1 MKIGYKLQD
10 KFDFAIFIPVILL
23 IGLGLVAIYSSTLNH
38 PTAGGSFNKQLSW
51 VLISLLVFLIVYYLP
66 PRTFK
71 LFSLS
76 SYLFSIILLIVV
88 LVIGK
93 TISGSKSWISL
104 GTIGF
109 QPSEFAKIGIILLL
123 ANWLTKKD
131 IDINNFKDLFLTLS
145 IGILPVMLILMEPDM
160 GTAIVFIVIIL
171 VMIFWSGISLFG
183 LFVVLSPWVVIFS
196 SLFGIIP
203 FLLTLFLVLIA
214 LIFFK
219 QNLFTSATIFV
230 VNIGSGF
237 VFDILFDYLQP
248 HQQRRIQSF
257 LDPNADPLGSGYNAL
272 QAKVAIGSG
281 GLLGKGFLEGNQT
294 QLRFIPEQWTD
305 FIYCVI
311 GEEFGFLGSGF
322 VIILFMILFV
332 RILTITQSLS
342 DKFGVLVLIGTVAL
356 FFSHFAINIGMNVGI
371 TPVVGLPLPF
381 LSYGGSS
388 LIVNMILI
396 GIVMNIYKNRKYSS

>member
-10 KFDFAIFIPVILL
+10 KFDFVIFIPVILL
-23 IGLGLVAIYSSTLNH
+23 IGVGLIAIYSSTFNH

-51 VLISLLVFLIVYYLP
+51 ALIALPAFFIVYFLP
-66 PRTFK
+66 TRTFK
-71 LFSLS
+71 LFSGS
-76 SYLFSIILLIVV
+76 SYMLSIFLLVVV
-88 LVIGK
+88 LFLGK

-104 GTIGF
+104 GSFGF
-109 QPSEFAKIGIILLL
+109 QPAEFAKIGIILLL
-123 ANWLTKKD
+123 AYWLTKKD
-131 IDINNFKDLFLTLS
+131 VDINSFKDLFLTLA
-145 IGILPVMLILMEPDM
+145 IGILPVILILLEPDM
-160 GTAIVFIVIIL
+160 GTAIVFVVIIL

-183 LFVVLSPWVVIFS
+183 LFVVLSPGIVIFS
-196 SLFGIIP
+196 SLFGTIP
-203 FLLTLFLVLIA
+203 FLLILFLVLIA

-219 QNLFTSATIFV
+219 QDLFTSATIFV
-230 VNIGSGF
+230 VNLGAGF
-237 VFDILFDYLQP
+237 VFDILFGYLQP
-248 HQQRRIQSF
+248 HQQRRIDSF
-257 LDPNADPLGSGYNAL
+257 LDPSADPLGAGYNAL

-281 GLLGKGFLEGNQT
+281 GFLGKGFLEGNQT

-311 GEEFGFLGSGF
+311 GEEFGFLGSAF
-322 VIILFMILFV
+322 VIILFMVLFV
-332 RILTITQSLS
+332 RILTVSQLLN

-371 TPVVGLPLPF
+371 TPVIGLPLPF

-396 GIVMNIYKNRKYSS
+396 GMVMNIYKNRKYYS

>member
-10 KFDFAIFIPVILL
+10 KFDFVIFIPVILL
-23 IGLGLVAIYSSTLNH
+23 IGVGLIAIYSSTFNH

-51 VLISLLVFLIVYYLP
+51 ALIALPAFFIVYFLP
-66 PRTFK
+66 TRTFK
-71 LFSLS
+71 LFSGS
-76 SYLFSIILLIVV
+76 SYMLSIFLLVVV
-88 LVIGK
+88 LFLGK

-104 GTIGF
+104 GSFGF
-109 QPSEFAKIGIILLL
+109 QPAEFAKIGIILLL
-123 ANWLTKKD
+123 AYWLTKKD
-131 IDINNFKDLFLTLS
+131 VDINSFKDLFLTLA
-145 IGILPVMLILMEPDM
+145 IGILPVILILLEPDM
-160 GTAIVFIVIIL
+160 GTAIVFVVIIL

-183 LFVVLSPWVVIFS
+183 LFVVLSPGIVIFS
-196 SLFGIIP
+196 SLFGTIP
-203 FLLTLFLVLIA
+203 FLLILFLVLIA

-230 VNIGSGF
+230 VNLGAGF
-237 VFDILFDYLQP
+237 VFDILFGYLQP
-248 HQQRRIQSF
+248 HQQRRIDSF
-257 LDPNADPLGSGYNAL
+257 LDPSADPLGAGYNAL

-281 GLLGKGFLEGNQT
+281 GFLGKGFLEGNQT

-311 GEEFGFLGSGF
+311 GEEFGFLGSAF
-322 VIILFMILFV
+322 VIILFMVLFV
-332 RILTITQSLS
+332 RILTVSQLLN

-371 TPVVGLPLPF
+371 TPVIGLPLPF

-396 GIVMNIYKNRKYSS
+396 GMVMNIYKNRKYYS